1 MPGKGFQLHP
11 ENINRKGRP
20 PKDQTLTNLLN
31 KYLHKKIDVCML
43 DSDGKPLLD
52 DDGKKITK
60 SVRRKQL
67 FIEEIVSLALRGDLA
82 ALKYVFDRIDG
93 KPTETIQGLS
103 TNGER
108 LDINV
113 NFVEKKE
120 ENE

>member
-1 MPGKGFQLHP
+1 
-11 ENINRKGRP
+11 
-20 PKDQTLTNLLN
+20 
-31 KYLHKKIDVCML
+31 ML

-93 KPTETIQGLS
+93 KPTETIKGLS
-103 TNGER
+103 SDGER

-113 NFVEKKE
+113 NFVKKKE
-120 ENE
+120 DHE